1 MQCFV
6 GCFRAWLAPEPNSK
20 LPDLRILSVNDV
32 YKPERLALVRTVARA
47 AADPG
52 VLVKQVLP
60 GDLLGG
66 SLYASEHLGE
76 STVDVLN
83 SLGVDYCL
91 LGNHEFDYGEER
103 LRELMD
109 KSRFPWLGSNVRD
122 RGAAQ
127 SSIFHTTLDSDTF
140 WVQSSHGPVLCG
152 LFGLCTPATPQLS
165 DPGHNISFED
175 PISHARR
182 CVKALRA
189 SGCEFIVA
197 LTHLSLHQDKQLAE
211 SCDGLQVILG
221 GHDHDPYYL
230 IHHGVLIAKCGQ
242 NAEYVGILDLY
253 LTRAPAGVE
262 VKHSFH
268 FRSTAAV
275 KEDPTV
281 VEVVC
286 RWKKST
292 TSTEEELCVVGSPLS
307 SRTYELR
314 STENAFGCLVA
325 DAALWACRPHGC
337 HGAIINGGFIRQ
349 DRVYPAHSVLTARQV
364 SEELPFAE
372 CPAVVR
378 LTGKSL
384 RYALEEMLA
393 SAPTPVGCFPHVST
407 GMSVSYDPS
416 APPFERVQGLEVD
429 GRTVDPDE
437 QYLVAINR
445 LFSEVAA
452 DGVQTFCKCERTY
465 THHQLFRDVVMDYL
479 RERRHMSG
487 ELPGRLVP
495 VTAVGNLEAKRR
507 LASDRTCCQSNRR
520 EDPDGERSEKRRWHH
535 VQLRLQL
542 TLNLL
547 TKDVPDEND
556 PVPASFVELSG
567 KTAGRSASTRSGK
580 GRHHAA
586 PQARH
591 SAHRRHARKEYQ
603 DEESDDSTS
612 EDRRASLSEDKDSRA
627 DGQDDE
633 PEPDVSRREDSR
645 YDDDQQE
652 VETQDRHS
660 HHTRHVRSRDPQEE
674 VPSDSPS
681 DSHKPMVHNASHQPS
696 PPVESNQTLHDS
708 SSRAGEAV
716 GGQPPPVGLP
726 HAAVRTG
733 WLVTSSCWA
742 ILMLVAAA
750 IALWLKRP
758 ELLPEFAA
766 GRGKGRMNNET
777 RTLVVARFLFR
788 FSWRMFGNRLAS
800 LAMIGHKMD
809 LVSAF
814 IAQYGVDASAE
825 GALRNLPADAQRQV
839 IGEGPLRGLNA
850 SALLMSRIR
859 RVQGSL
865 AAVTSHPMGPGGM
878 NPPMP
883 AKSGV
888 GPL

>member
-6 GCFRAWLAPEPNSK
+6 GCFRAWFPPDPDFK

-47 AADPG
+47 AVDPG

-91 LGNHEFDYGEER
+91 LGNHEFDYGEKR

-122 RGAAQ
+122 RDSQ
-127 SSIFHTTLDSDTF
+127 SIFHTALDSDTF

-189 SGCEFIVA
+189 SGCELIVA

-211 SCDGLQVILG
+211 SCDGIHVILG

-253 LTRAPAGVE
+253 LTRALAGVE

-268 FRSTAAV
+268 FHSTAAV
-275 KEDPTV
+275 KEDPAV
-281 VEVVC
+281 VEAVC

-378 LTGKSL
+378 MTGQSL

-407 GMSVSYDPS
+407 GMTVSYDPS
-416 APPFERVQGLEVD
+416 APPFARVQGLEMD
-429 GRTVDPDE
+429 GRAVDPDE

-452 DGVQTFCKCERTY
+452 DGVRTFCKCERTY
-465 THHQLFRDVVMDYL
+465 THHQLFRDLVMDYL
-479 RERRHMSG
+479 RERRHVSG

-495 VTAVGNLEAKRR
+495 VPAVANVEATRQ
-507 LASDRTCCQSNRR
+507 LASDRTCQSDRR
-520 EDPDGERSEKRRWHH
+520 EA
-535 VQLRLQL
+535 
-542 TLNLL
+542 
-547 TKDVPDEND
+547 ND
-556 PVPASFVELSG
+556 PLPASFVELSG
-567 KTAGRSASTRSGK
+567 RAAGRSSSTRSGK

-586 PQARH
+586 PQVRH
-591 SAHRRHARKEYQ
+591 SAHRRHARKDYQ
-603 DEESDDSTS
+603 DDEADDDTS
-612 EDRRASLSEDKDSRA
+612 EDRRASLPEDPG

-633 PEPDVSRREDSR
+633 AEPDVSRRESSR

-652 VETQDRHS
+652 VDTQDRHS
-660 HHTRHVRSRDPQEE
+660 HHKRHVRSKEE
-674 VPSDSPS
+674 VLVDSAA
-681 DSHKPMVHNASHQPS
+681 DSRKPPVVHNASHQPS
-696 PPVESNQTLHDS
+696 SPVESNQTVDS
-708 SSRAGEAV
+708 SARAV
-716 GGQPPPVGLP
+716 GGQPPPTGLQ
-726 HAAVRTG
+726 HESIRTG

-742 ILMLVAAA
+742 ILTLVAAA

-758 ELLPEFAA
+758 ELAEKGMCFVTRRISKMTWEPELQRKEVAVQA
-766 GRGKGRMNNET
+766 GEPCN
-777 RTLVVARFLFR
+777 ARPQD
-788 FSWRMFGNRLAS
+788 
-800 LAMIGHKMD
+800 I
-809 LVSAF
+809 
-814 IAQYGVDASAE
+814 Q
-825 GALRNLPADAQRQV
+825 DAQKQ
-839 IGEGPLRGLNA
+839 
-850 SALLMSRIR
+850 
-859 RVQGSL
+859 
-865 AAVTSHPMGPGGM
+865 T
-878 NPPMP
+878 
-883 AKSGV
+883 
-888 GPL
+888 

>member
-6 GCFRAWLAPEPNSK
+6 GCFRAWFLPEPDSK

-47 AADPG
+47 AVDPG

-91 LGNHEFDYGEER
+91 LGNHEFDYGEKR

-122 RGAAQ
+122 RDSQ
-127 SSIFHTTLDSDTF
+127 SIFHTALDSDTF

-189 SGCEFIVA
+189 SGCELIVA

-211 SCDGLQVILG
+211 SCDGIHVILG

-253 LTRAPAGVE
+253 LTRALAGVE

-275 KEDPTV
+275 KEDPAV
-281 VEVVC
+281 VEAVC

-325 DAALWACRPHGC
+325 DAAFWACRPHGC

-349 DRVYPAHSVLTARQV
+349 DRLYPAHSVLTAQQV

-378 LTGKSL
+378 MTGQSL

-407 GMSVSYDPS
+407 GMAVSYDPS
-416 APPFERVQGLEVD
+416 APPFARVQGLEVD

-452 DGVQTFCKCERTY
+452 DGVRTFCKCERTY
-465 THHQLFRDVVMDYL
+465 THHQLFRDLVMDYL
-479 RERRHMSG
+479 RERRHVSG

-495 VTAVGNLEAKRR
+495 VTAVANVEATRQ
-507 LASDRTCCQSNRR
+507 LASDRTCWQSDRR
-520 EDPDGERSEKRRWHH
+520 EALAVERAGTMRRRRYATLPTEDMLEKITKMMNRMTT
-535 VQLRLQL
+535 LRKIEELHSPR
-542 TLNLL
+542 T
-547 TKDVPDEND
+547 
-556 PVPASFVELSG
+556 PVTARLMKQSLMSADG
-567 KTAGRSASTRSGK
+567 KTADTTTTSRKSTRKTGTATTTDMCDLK
-580 GRHHAA
+580 KKFNWM
-586 PQARH
+586 
-591 SAHRRHARKEYQ
+591 HRQ
-603 DEESDDSTS
+603 
-612 EDRRASLSEDKDSRA
+612 
-627 DGQDDE
+627 
-633 PEPDVSRREDSR
+633 PV
-645 YDDDQQE
+645 
-652 VETQDRHS
+652 
-660 HHTRHVRSRDPQEE
+660 
-674 VPSDSPS
+674 
-681 DSHKPMVHNASHQPS
+681 VHNASHPS
-696 PPVESNQTLHDS
+696 RPSSPVESNQTVHDS
-708 SSRAGEAV
+708 SARAV
-716 GGQPPPVGLP
+716 GGQPPPTGL
-726 HAAVRTG
+726 HQESIRTG

-742 ILMLVAAA
+742 ILTLVAAA

-758 ELLPEFAA
+758 ELAERGMCFVTKRISKMKWEPELQRKEVAVQA
-766 GRGKGRMNNET
+766 GEPCNDRPQDIQD
-777 RTLVVARFLFR
+777 AQ
-788 FSWRMFGNRLAS
+788 
-800 LAMIGHKMD
+800 D